1 MCDDDKGSQSF
12 SLVKSSCFAFYLLLN
27 IILNFDKDI
36 SDHNQQESSESVS
49 SRLAPRVFSFTDR
62 NRKQQLR

>member
-1 MCDDDKGSQSF
+1 MCDDDKGIQSF
-12 SLVKSSCFAFYLLLN
+12 SFVKFSCFAFSLLLN

-49 SRLAPRVFSFTDR
+49 EF
-62 NRKQQLR
+62 